1 MTILDELVN
10 YDYDEDDIK
19 ELKGEIDKA
28 AILAVYA
35 IEKMWELLKNS
46 NLPDDVKIKILTNNI
61 ENTKKE
67 N

>member
-19 ELKGEIDKA
+19 EVKEEIDKA

-67 N
+67 K

>member
-19 ELKGEIDKA
+19 ELKEEIDKA

-67 N
+67 K